1 MGWKG
6 YPGLFKNEEI
16 PVVARIFAIADAYD
30 VMVNDRPY
38 KNIMTKRD
46 ALLEISEKAGSQF
59 DPAIAQLFVKLM
71 EKQEQIV

>member
-1 MGWKG
+1 
-6 YPGLFKNEEI
+6 
-16 PVVARIFAIADAYD
+16 
-30 VMVNDRPY
+30 MVNDRPY

-71 EKQEQIV
+71 EKEEQIV